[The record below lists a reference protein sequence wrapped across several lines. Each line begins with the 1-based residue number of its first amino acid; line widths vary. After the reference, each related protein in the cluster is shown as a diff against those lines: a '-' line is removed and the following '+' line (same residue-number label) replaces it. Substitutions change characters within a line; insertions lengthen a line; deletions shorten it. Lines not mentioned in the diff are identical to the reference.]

1 MKPRYKHD
9 CKSCTFLGFLQ
20 EFDLYTCPQGNFP
33 TIVARFSSKGPDYFS
48 GHQITVAGIRLEL
61 SYAWKVGDG

>member
-9 CKSCTFLGFLQ
+9 CKSCTFLGLLQ
-20 EFDLYTCPQGNFP
+20 EFDIYTCPQRGNP

-48 GHQITVAGIRLEL
+48 GQQLSVAGIRLEL
-61 SYAWKVGDG
+61 SYGWQLES